1 MRNVRPRLLR
11 LFPELYKGK
20 DGNQR
25 LLRDTRYLKISC
37 NGKIPEPTSNERD
50 HLQQLIRAGKSKVVQ
65 DLGMDEDADNF
76 LIDEENEL
84 ARLDRHSDSDLDQD
98 EEKVPAVIK
107 PPATT
112 VPHESSSEK
121 EHHTNASI
129 ARHTTMH
136 DMPQSTGLMYL
147 PTPTFSAQPHGNFY
161 FNVENPG
168 FVHPYHHLQ
177 YPQYRYNSLAQY
189 QSAFTSTN
197 PYDQSNSAFTITN
210 PQAQYQSAFTN
221 STPHVQSN
229 STITNTNSQTQPS
242 STSEASTTLLN
253 LADVA
258 LQQK

>member
-11 LFPELYKGK
+11 LFPEVYKGK

-37 NGKIPEPTSNERD
+37 NGKIPEPASNERD

-65 DLGMDEDADNF
+65 DLGMDEDTDNF

-84 ARLDRHSDSDLDQD
+84 ARLDRQSDSDLDLD
-98 EEKVPAVIK
+98 EGKVPAVIK

-112 VPHESSSEK
+112 VPHENFYEK
-121 EHHTNASI
+121 ERTNTSI
-129 ARHTTMH
+129 THHTTMH

-147 PTPTFSAQPHGNFY
+147 PRPTFSAQPHGSFY
-161 FNVENPG
+161 FNVENPS
-168 FVHPYHHLQ
+168 FVHPYHHLH
-177 YPQYRYNSLAQY
+177 YPQYRYDSHAQY

-197 PYDQSNSAFTITN
+197 LYDRSNSAFTNTN
-210 PQAQYQSAFTN
+210 PQVQYQSAFTS
-221 STPHVQSN
+221 STPHVRSN

-242 STSEASTTLLN
+242 STSEASATLLN

-258 LQQK
+258 LQQKL